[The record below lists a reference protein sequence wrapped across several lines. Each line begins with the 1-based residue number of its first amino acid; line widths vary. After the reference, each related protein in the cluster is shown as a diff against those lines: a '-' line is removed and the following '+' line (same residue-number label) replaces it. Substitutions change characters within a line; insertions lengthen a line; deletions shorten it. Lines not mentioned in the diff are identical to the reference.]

1 MSDSAK
7 FLKNSR
13 KTIKIIAIL
22 MFYAAYFSTNRQA
35 ALISAYLFG
44 FDPRFPN
51 RKEFPGM
58 ELCSGQ
64 LRLYSCVT
72 ETSVDWLWYPYIP
85 FGKITL
91 LQGDPGCGKSTLM
104 MNVISAASNGSFTPD
119 GRRLKKPMHVIY
131 QCSEDGAGDTIK
143 PRLTAA
149 GADCANVAFLDEETS
164 WLTLNDEIIR
174 RAIADFNAKLLVIDP
189 VQAYL
194 GDADISNVSGMRRV
208 LRQLATWAG
217 MYDCAIVLIGHL
229 NKKQSSKDL
238 YRSLGSIDLIASA
251 RSVLQI
257 EESTDDPGIMVVHQI
272 KNSIAQKGRDRYF
285 TIDGQQC
292 IQWIERDDSGELHSL
307 EEFGANTAKMN
318 KQTQAAEIL
327 KVFLSET
334 PMKVSEVQTLF
345 SRENIS
351 RKTLLLAKKNL
362 GIRSVRKDDA
372 WYWQLPNSATTQ
384 EGE

>member
-1 MSDSAK
+1 M
-7 FLKNSR
+7 
-13 KTIKIIAIL
+13 
-22 MFYAAYFSTNRQA
+22 
-35 ALISAYLFG
+35 
-44 FDPRFPN
+44 
-51 RKEFPGM
+51 
-58 ELCSGQ
+58 
-64 LRLYSCVT
+64 
-72 ETSVDWLWYPYIP
+72 
-85 FGKITL
+85 
-91 LQGDPGCGKSTLM
+91 
-104 MNVISAASNGSFTPD
+104 
-119 GRRLKKPMHVIY
+119 
-131 QCSEDGAGDTIK
+131 
-143 PRLTAA
+143 
-149 GADCANVAFLDEETS
+149 AFLDEETS